1 MSSWCVTTR
10 ESQPNPLC
18 STATLTAPAL
28 PVPSP
33 TCSHDRVGA
42 SPLASPK
49 EVSAHVSTRAYEMM
63 IIVDGDEEDAM
74 VDDVVSRVETW
85 LTEGGSRLASTEKWG
100 KRKFAYEINHK
111 TEGHYVVV
119 EMVTEPR
126 DMEPLERSLRLADEI
141 VRHKLI
147 RLPDH
152 EAARRGLLE
161 VD

>member
-1 MSSWCVTTR
+1 MAD
-10 ESQPNPLC
+10 P
-18 STATLTAPAL
+18 
-28 PVPSP
+28 
-33 TCSHDRVGA
+33 
-42 SPLASPK
+42 
-49 EVSAHVSTRAYEMM
+49 RAYEIM
-63 IIVDGDEEDAM
+63 IIINGEEEDAM

-85 LTEGGSRLASTEKWG
+85 LTEGGSRLAKTDKWG

-111 TEGHYVVV
+111 TEGHYVVL

-126 DMEPLERSLRLADEI
+126 DMAPLERSLRLADEI

-161 VD
+161 AS